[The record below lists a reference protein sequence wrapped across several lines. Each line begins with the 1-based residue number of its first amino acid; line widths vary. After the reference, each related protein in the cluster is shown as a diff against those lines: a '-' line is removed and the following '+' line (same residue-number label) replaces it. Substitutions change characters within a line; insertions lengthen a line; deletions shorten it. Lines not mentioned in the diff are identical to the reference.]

1 MFKVSPARHSNQYAG
16 RVDFYL
22 LRNERGGTHMVV
34 IVQSQFSVRILVTV
48 SWNCDCY
55 VNGILI

>member
-1 MFKVSPARHSNQYAG
+1 MSKASPARHSNQYAG
-16 RVDFYL
+16 RVDFCL
-22 LRNERGGTHMVV
+22 LRNERSGTHLV